1 MATITMA
8 TITLAI
14 IAASRATVPLAIAV
28 LTIGMLGALVTLRRH
43 RDRVALELRMLQA
56 LVQSRHRCPRGGTI
70 PGLTA
75 DVGAEAMPDGVTR
88 IEAESWLDAIRALG
102 FAVGR
107 DRGFQ
112 LERLRRVATGRLS
125 QVWGRAALPL
135 DTGYRALG
143 LAGAAK
149 RALDALE
156 EDERD
161 LLEAF
166 ATGVNAAWDCGGPPF
181 ECRFLAYDPQP
192 WTPTDSLVIALL
204 LFHGLSWNEQL
215 RRAEAVIRHVFPE
228 PVARFFL
235 PDGAGEDPGLPE
247 RLEAF
252 RATAPAADVVLVD
265 PVVTG
270 SNCWIGSGPEGPVL
284 ACDLHVPL
292 SIPNA
297 LYEVDL
303 RWPEG
308 HVRGL
313 ISPGLPVVLTGTN
326 GRLAWGITNLSADV
340 LDLGP
345 TDGDGSATV
354 TDRELIRVRGHPD
367 VVLEVA
373 RAGAI
378 PVSARLLLG
387 RQVALRW
394 TGFDARSCDLK
405 LQRLAQASSV
415 DESIAILDGAH
426 GVALNVLFADESG
439 RMAHL
444 ATGLLP
450 RRGPGEV
457 SPDRADG
464 YVTGPER
471 PRVVDPADGLLVS
484 ANDAALPERTRR
496 ITYDPD
502 PGHRA
507 RRVRQLLMEA
517 QDRVPATMRAMQH
530 DTRAEAYLAYRHLAL
545 AAVRRRGG
553 DDRVAAVL
561 AAWDGNA
568 AV

>member
-135 DTGYRALG
+135 DTGYRSLG

-156 EDERD
+156 EDERN

-270 SNCWIGSGPEGPVL
+270 SNCW
-284 ACDLHVPL
+284 
-292 SIPNA
+292 
-297 LYEVDL
+297 
-303 RWPEG
+303 R
-308 HVRGL
+308 
-313 ISPGLPVVLTGTN
+313 
-326 GRLAWGITNLSADV
+326 
-340 LDLGP
+340 
-345 TDGDGSATV
+345 
-354 TDRELIRVRGHPD
+354 
-367 VVLEVA
+367 
-373 RAGAI
+373 
-378 PVSARLLLG
+378 
-387 RQVALRW
+387 
-394 TGFDARSCDLK
+394 
-405 LQRLAQASSV
+405 
-415 DESIAILDGAH
+415 
-426 GVALNVLFADESG
+426 
-439 RMAHL
+439 
-444 ATGLLP
+444 
-450 RRGPGEV
+450 
-457 SPDRADG
+457 
-464 YVTGPER
+464 
-471 PRVVDPADGLLVS
+471 
-484 ANDAALPERTRR
+484 
-496 ITYDPD
+496 
-502 PGHRA
+502 
-507 RRVRQLLMEA
+507 
-517 QDRVPATMRAMQH
+517 
-530 DTRAEAYLAYRHLAL
+530 
-545 AAVRRRGG
+545 
-553 DDRVAAVL
+553 
-561 AAWDGNA
+561 
-568 AV
+568 